1 MPIDYV
7 VAVVFEHYLYD
18 ILADIMNVALYGS
31 HDDLPL
37 CISGLVSHGFL
48 DDCEGCLCSI
58 SAHEELGKEY
68 CSFLKAFADAV
79 K

>member
-1 MPIDYV
+1 
-7 VAVVFEHYLYD
+7 
-18 ILADIMNVALYGS
+18 MNVALYGS

-37 CISGLVSHGFL
+37 GCARFVGHRFL
-48 DDCEGCLCSI
+48 DDCEGCLCGI
-58 SAHEELGKEY
+58 CAHEELGKEY